1 MSRKSNRP
9 EGLWFSQ
16 NYLTSARTIE
26 RLLDRTD
33 LCAQD
38 HVIEIGPGK
47 GHITRALLARCGR
60 VTAVELDPEHI
71 ARLRDRFAQQ
81 SGLTLVEGDFLTWPL
96 PRRGRYK
103 VFANIPFHLTTAIL
117 RRLTQAPNPPEA
129 IYLIVERGAA
139 LRFLG
144 RPRESLQSLLLKPYY
159 TGKIACPVSR
169 EAFHPVPRCDCALLA
184 LARREQPDLPA
195 NQRAAF
201 ERFLAEGLH
210 SGGASVRRQ
219 MTNRQI
225 QLALRQ
231 ANAQPVAR
239 GEIDYIQWLCLFR
252 WCVRAGR

>member
-1 MSRKSNRP
+1 MSRKQNRP

-16 NYLTSARTIE
+16 NYLTSASTIE
-26 RLLDRTD
+26 RLLARTN
-33 LCAQD
+33 LSAED

-47 GHITRALLARCGR
+47 GHITRALLARCGH
-60 VTAVELDPEHI
+60 VTAVELDPGHA
-71 ARLRDRFAQQ
+71 ARLRERFAQQ
-81 SGLTLVEGDFLTWPL
+81 ERLQLVQGDFLAWPL

-103 VFANIPFHLTTAIL
+103 VFANIPFHLTTAIV

-144 RPRESLQSLLLKPYY
+144 RPRESLQSLLLKPYF
-159 TGKIACPVSR
+159 TGRIACPVGR
-169 EAFHPVPRCDCALLA
+169 EAFHPMPRCDCALLA
-184 LARREQPDLPA
+184 LERKPQPDLPA
-195 NQRAAF
+195 GQRAAF
-201 ERFLAEGLH
+201 ERFVADGLR

-219 MTNRQI
+219 MTHRQI